1 MARRTSLLAVLCAI
15 ALGFWGAATTGH
27 ALSASEC
34 MPWSKARPIIADQQ
48 LIGSEKATELAQAS
62 FAGEVLVNVKF
73 CKEGNDFVYLV
84 FLLRTDTNA
93 LRRVIVDAV
102 TGAL

>member
-1 MARRTSLLAVLCAI
+1 MARRTTLSAILCAA
-15 ALGFWGAATTGH
+15 ALVLWGFASSGH
-27 ALSASEC
+27 AAGASEC

-73 CKEGNDFVYLV
+73 CKEGSEFVYLV
-84 FLLRTDTNA
+84 FLLKPDTNA
-93 LRRVIVDAV
+93 LRRVVVDAA

>member
-1 MARRTSLLAVLCAI
+1 MARRTTLLAILCAA
-15 ALGFWGAATTGH
+15 ALGLWGTATSGH

-34 MPWSKARPIIADQQ
+34 MPWSQARPIIADQQ
-48 LIGSEKATELAQAS
+48 LIGSEKATALAQAN

-73 CKEGNDFVYLV
+73 CKEGSDFVYLV